1 MQLRSHQAQFA
12 TVIDRIIDGS
22 DTRRI
27 IVHAVPGA
35 GKSSLPVI
43 AGRLIKA
50 GLADKLAW
58 ICPRTSLQDQGER
71 NFLDRDFREL
81 LDHNLA
87 IRSSTNEV
95 SPCRSQDGFISTYQ
109 ALSVDDHKTV
119 LHEIERRRYVLVLDE
134 FHHVSA
140 CDSEWQKTL
149 EPIVERAKY
158 LILMTGTLSRGDDKP
173 IAWVDYENSL
183 PQLVGVSG
191 TEVIR
196 YSRTDAL
203 RERAILPIRFIL
215 SDGHVEWET
224 NTGKRKEGKL
234 SHRVKDAGEALF
246 TALNTE
252 FADNLLKEGVRHWRE
267 YRSNHPRS
275 KLMVVT
281 ATYEHAKRHTE
292 LLKGM
297 GIKAKIATSHE
308 SVEALR
314 NIKEFKFG
322 SLDVLV
328 VIMIGYEGLD
338 CPPLTHIVCLT
349 HIRSY
354 PWIDQCIGRA
364 VRVDRLAG
372 PYRSQMAYVFAPDDW
387 LFRQVVEQIRAEQL
401 PMAHE
406 AMTEGEDGGGN
417 GNGEKRPGIN
427 PLAGEITGTR
437 EVSLGDIP
445 GGFIPDPVQTVKEQE
460 EEALHKIEMHVRK
473 FSFDN
478 RYKPQR
484 ISFEIKQQFG
494 KSRRLMTLDELKSC
508 LRWVRRMY
516 PIEARSPEF
525 LPDGVSRTRGCRE
538 RVPTK
543 AQPWCHYLEGSD
555 GMPIKR

>member
-1 MQLRSHQAQFA
+1 M
-12 TVIDRIIDGS
+12 
-22 DTRRI
+22 
-27 IVHAVPGA
+27 
-35 GKSSLPVI
+35 I
-43 AGRLIKA
+43 AGRLKTA

-95 SPCRSQDGFISTYQ
+95 NPCRSQDGFISTYQ

-119 LHEIERRRYVLVLDE
+119 LHEIGRHRYILVLDE

-158 LILMTGTLSRGDDKP
+158 LVLMTGTLSRGDDKP

-183 PQLVGVSG
+183 PRLMGVLG

-203 RERAILPIRFIL
+203 KERAILPIRFIL
-215 SDGHVEWET
+215 SDGRVEWET
-224 NTGKRKEGKL
+224 NTGKKKEGKL
-234 SHRVKDAGEALF
+234 SRKIKDASEALF

-252 FADNLLKEGVRHWRE
+252 FADNLLREGVRHWQA
-267 YRSNHPRS
+267 YRANHPRS

-281 ATYEHAKRHTE
+281 ATYEHAKRHTD

-297 GIKAKIATSHE
+297 GIRAKIATSHE
-308 SVEALR
+308 SAEALR

-338 CPPLTHIVCLT
+338 VPPLTHIVCLT

-354 PWIDQCIGRA
+354 PWIEQCISRA
-364 VRVDRLAG
+364 VRVDRQAG
-372 PYRSQMAYVFAPDDW
+372 PYRSQMAYVFAPDDF
-387 LFRQVVEQIRAEQL
+387 LFRQVVEQIRSEQIS
-401 PMAHE
+401 AVKDS
-406 AMTEGEDGGGN
+406 AGEPKAGGN
-417 GNGEKRPGIN
+417 GNGGKGPGIN
-427 PLAGEITGTR
+427 PLEGEITGTR
-437 EVSLGDIP
+437 EVSLGES
-445 GGFIPDPVQTVKEQE
+445 IPDGAMDEPVQTVKEQE
-460 EEALHKIEMHVRK
+460 ENLLHSIEVHVRK

-484 ISFEIKQQFG
+484 ISAEIKAYFG
-494 KSRRLMTLDELKSC
+494 KSRRHMTLDELRSC
-508 LRWVRRMY
+508 LRWVRKNY
-516 PIEARSPEF
+516 PINGNSPEF
-525 LPDGVSRTRGCRE
+525 IPDGVSRTRGSRQ

-543 AQPWCHYLEGSD
+543 AQPWSLTLWEG
-555 GMPIKR
+555 KNVT